1 MLQVK
6 HAGEPANS
14 EDDQQ
19 CVFASS
25 MKVKCKV
32 KVAGHLRG
40 MHLLLAMCFMVSVYS
55 TSCVR
60 YKSFKMIIE
69 TDYSPTN

>member
-1 MLQVK
+1 
-6 HAGEPANS
+6 
-14 EDDQQ
+14 
-19 CVFASS
+19 

-32 KVAGHLRG
+32 KVAGHLRS
-40 MHLLLAMCFMVSVYS
+40 MHLLLAMYSMVRMYS

-60 YKSFKMIIE
+60 YKSFKMINE